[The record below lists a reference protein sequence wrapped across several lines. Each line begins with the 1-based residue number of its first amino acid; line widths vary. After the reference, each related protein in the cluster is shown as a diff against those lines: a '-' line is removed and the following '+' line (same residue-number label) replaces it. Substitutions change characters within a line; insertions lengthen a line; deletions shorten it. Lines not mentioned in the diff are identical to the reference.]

1 MVRREPTTET
11 AEHQCKKSVSR
22 FFEQTVLA
30 VAAKYMIVRHM
41 VHSETV
47 FNFQKLNTLRINA
60 LNVILFN
67 DSMTGYDGFLPQT
80 P

>member
-1 MVRREPTTET
+1 MGSSLWYRREPTTET
-11 AEHQCKKSVSR
+11 AEHQCKKAFRV

-47 FNFQKLNTLRINA
+47 FNF
-60 LNVILFN
+60 
-67 DSMTGYDGFLPQT
+67 
-80 P
+80 